1 MKGKWLEYNGFNK
14 NVLNTTQLPLNEFGW
29 NPIKLPFLMINDEK

>member
-14 NVLNTTQLPLNEFGW
+14 NVLNTTQLLLSDFGGTLNKGR
-29 NPIKLPFLMINDEK
+29 LVS